1 MASESPAAP
10 GRVRVPPSPL
20 HPARGRTLADIVA
33 GWASWSPDRVALIDS
48 GGART
53 WGWLQARVEAF
64 AAGLA
69 RYGVGRGAAVA
80 VAEAP
85 VADMVALYLAT
96 ARAGAVL
103 IPLNLR
109 WREAELRR
117 VREVITP
124 ALALAAAEHRAVA
137 AAAVPAATA
146 TLASDPDA
154 SWGDRLAA
162 AGGAVPEPEGG
173 YDDPHLLLFT
183 SGTTGRPKAAV
194 LGQRR
199 SVGDAAAAALASGVR
214 AGDRLLG
221 YQPLFHTGGWDFLK
235 QYLLVGG
242 SAVLMSSFDPDQAVE
257 LIERHRC
264 TSLFAVPLVLLRI
277 MESPRFADADLSSLR
292 RLMFA
297 SYDPSDLILTA
308 ADAFRSRGAAGLTL
322 EHVYGQT
329 EAGSFITTLRSEDA
343 RRPEALES
351 VGTPVPGVTVGLL
364 DPRLR
369 PVAPGEIG
377 EVCVKA
383 ETVMLGYLGDPAA
396 TAEAFRG
403 GWLHTGDLGRQ
414 DAAGRLRLSGRLKEM
429 IRTAGENV
437 YPKEV
442 EQVLAAHPQVTDC
455 AVFGVPDA
463 RWDERVVAVVVGG
476 GDPGRAAPRED
487 ELIAYLKARLAGY
500 KVPRKIQVVPA
511 IPKTPAGKTAR
522 QLLPGLLGSVDAR
535 G

>member
-1 MASESPAAP
+1 MHP
-10 GRVRVPPSPL
+10 GQ
-20 HPARGRTLADIVA
+20 GRTLADIVA
-33 GWASWSPDRVALIDS
+33 GWASWSPDQVALIDS

-53 WGWLQARVEAF
+53 WGWLQARIDAF
-64 AAGLA
+64 AGGLA
-69 RYGVGRGAAVA
+69 AHGVRRGAAVA
-80 VAEAP
+80 VAEVP

-103 IPLNLR
+103 VPLNLR
-109 WREAELRR
+109 WREAELLR
-117 VREVITP
+117 VRDVVTP
-124 ALALAAAEHRAVA
+124 VLALAAAEHQAVVG
-137 AAAVPAATA
+137 AAVPAGTTTLVSGPDAPWGDQ
-146 TLASDPDA
+146 LAS
-154 SWGDRLAA
+154 
-162 AGGAVPEPEGG
+162 AGGALPEPAGG

-199 SVGDAAAAALASGVR
+199 SIGDAAAAALASGVR

-242 SAVLMSSFDPDQAVE
+242 SAVLMSSFDPDGALE
-257 LIERHRC
+257 LIERFQC
-264 TSLFAVPLVLLRI
+264 TSLFAVPLVLLRM
-277 MESPRFADADLSSLR
+277 MESPRFAHADLSSLR

-297 SYDPSDLILTA
+297 SYDPSDLIQTA
-308 ADAFRSRGAAGLTL
+308 AAAFRSRGARELML

-329 EAGSFITTLRSEDA
+329 EAGSFITTLRWEDA
-343 RRPEALES
+343 RPEALES

-364 DPRLR
+364 DPQLR

-377 EVCVKA
+377 EVCVKG

-396 TAEAFRG
+396 TADAFRG
-403 GWLHTGDLGRQ
+403 GWLHTGDLGRR
-414 DAAGRLRLSGRLKEM
+414 DANGQLRLSGRLKQM
-429 IRTAGENV
+429 VRTAGENV

-442 EQVLAAHPQVTDC
+442 EQVLAGHPQVTDC
-455 AVFGVPDA
+455 AVFGIPDA
-463 RWDERVVAVVVGG
+463 RWDERVVAVVVVGDSGG
-476 GDPGRAAPRED
+476 GAGEEAAPREE

-522 QLLPGLLGSVDAR
+522 QLLPSLLGSADAD